1 MVSSACTRAR
11 SPSLL
16 PQSKL
21 KAQVNPEREKPS
33 RSSESKKSSP
43 SPKPTTHR
51 INPSSQ
57 AKKLTIQI
65 PLIHRPTLRLS
76 PTLPLIQHPPQPS
89 RILLVRHRDRILL
102 VLVEIQPLQHRPSR
116 ARALDPRSGRFGRLA
131 EDRGGRGCERRAEG
145 LRDAGLGGCGGR
157 AGGGARGRC
166 GGGFGGCGC

>member
-102 VLVEIQPLQHRPSR
+102 VLVKIQPLQHRPR
-116 ARALDPRSGRFGRLA
+116 WHRALDPRSSRFRGLA
-131 EDRGGRGCERRAEG
+131 EDCGGRGCEGRAEG
-145 LRDAGLGGCGGR
+145 LRDAGFGGRGGC
-157 AGGGARGRC
+157 ARGRTWGGGC
-166 GGGFGGCGC
+166 GGFGGCWC